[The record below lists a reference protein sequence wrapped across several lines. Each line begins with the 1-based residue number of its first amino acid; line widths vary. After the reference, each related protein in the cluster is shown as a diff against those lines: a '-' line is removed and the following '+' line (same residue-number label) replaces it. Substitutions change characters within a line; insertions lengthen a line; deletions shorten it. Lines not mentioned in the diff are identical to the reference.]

1 MIKLKTECAKCT
13 HVDVCKYKGNAESDM
28 NKLKNMMYGKGPN
41 DDYTWDIMIKSRK
54 VDIIFSCPMFTEKP
68 TQVWR

>member
-1 MIKLKTECAKCT
+1 MIGIKTDCAKCT
-13 HVDVCKYKGNAESDM
+13 HADVCKYKGNAESDM

-41 DDYTWDIMIKSRK
+41 DDYDWNIMSESRH
-54 VDIIFSCPMFTEKP
+54 VNIMFSCPMFTEKP